1 MPCRYLQVLAVQQL
15 LEHGVAGAHV
25 ESWSL
30 GNFMAAAVRF
40 FPSKLVPGI
49 NLRKAFAVLP
59 HVLRPHFLNE
69 PLSGSSPREHDRRRS
84 QPCRFQ

>member
-1 MPCRYLQVLAVQQL
+1 MRCRYLQVLAVQQL

-40 FPSKLVPGI
+40 FSLEARAG
-49 NLRKAFAVLP
+49 N
-59 HVLRPHFLNE
+59 
-69 PLSGSSPREHDRRRS
+69 
-84 QPCRFQ
+84 